1 MAGSR
6 QAAPSRLLA
15 SWLTALEGD
24 LLLVV
29 AAATRRRRALCFLG
43 LSRGKGVL
51 RPGID

>member
-24 LLLVV
+24 LLLVTV
-29 AAATRRRRALCFLG
+29 AAAKRRRRALW
-43 LSRGKGVL
+43 GVL
-51 RPGID
+51 WPGVD